1 VCFDEWGPLELR
13 RIGGVAWARKTKPL
27 RRRGHLSP
35 SQGEQFLGFYDVHRD
50 CLSGVFRKHK
60 RLPDLFDAFRRL
72 RACYPASDSS

>member
-1 VCFDEWGPLELR
+1 L
-13 RIGGVAWARKTKPL
+13 VAQDKTFAAP
-27 RRRGHLSP
+27 RHLSR

-72 RACYPASDSS
+72 PATPASDSS